1 MNVASH
7 NDIEK
12 LRHHHTLRQT
22 HTHFET
28 HFWVAL
34 NTKQLLKPFRHCCCF
49 QTEKERGKDAEPVSR
64 FISSSGYVPNWAN
77 CSTNRNMYTRKHKAF
92 KCNLSSVISFGSLS
106 PCYTGCIHC
115 LSLPFALGHVLPS
128 SCVLPSRVL
137 GLEEFLVI
145 YFCFWPVLFFIV
157 FL

>member
-1 MNVASH
+1 MLSLCLGTSVHLVMSPT
-7 NDIEK
+7 E
-12 LRHHHTLRQT
+12 QT
-22 HTHFET
+22 
-28 HFWVAL
+28 AA
-34 NTKQLLKPFRHCCCF
+34 
-49 QTEKERGKDAEPVSR
+49 QTGT
-64 FISSSGYVPNWAN
+64 
-77 CSTNRNMYTRKHKAF
+77 CTRKHKAF

-145 YFCFWPVLFFIV
+145 YFCF
-157 FL
+157 